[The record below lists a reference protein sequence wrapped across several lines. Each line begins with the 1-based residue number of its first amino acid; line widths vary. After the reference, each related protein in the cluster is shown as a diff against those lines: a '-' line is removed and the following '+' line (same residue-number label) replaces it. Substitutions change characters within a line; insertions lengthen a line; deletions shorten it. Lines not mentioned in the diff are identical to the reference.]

1 MGTQRA
7 DFEPFAWWLARERI
21 GTDLRECYAAFQEL
35 PSQQILA
42 LVEKLGDAV
51 EGDQFREE
59 SSPDALSLLSKL
71 DAIEGNQLLRA
82 CRTRLRALCCLQR
95 SGSFT

>member
-1 MGTQRA
+1 MGMQRA

-21 GTDLRECYAAFQEL
+21 GTDLRDHYVASREL
-35 PSQQILA
+35 PSQILT
-42 LVEKLGDAV
+42 LVERLDAAV

-59 SSPDALSLLSKL
+59 SSPDAPSLLNKL

-82 CRTRLRALCCLQR
+82 CRTRLRALCRLQR
-95 SGSFT
+95 FHSFT